1 MNDIISAKNYS
12 LHKHRFY
19 AIQKIKYKN
28 LYLIYITKT
37 FKSTVRSFHIQY
49 YYTLTFKNK
58 SKNDTISMN
67 CQQ

>member
-28 LYLIYITKT
+28 LYLIYIAKT
-37 FKSTVRSFHIQY
+37 Y
-49 YYTLTFKNK
+49 
-58 SKNDTISMN
+58 
-67 CQQ
+67 